1 MSFLKI
7 TAGHTNL
14 DHKKNGDLFLLQQ
27 LQLDLLV
34 HYIQKIQCLLV
45 RLPRENVLIHDS
57 EGHVSLLSV
66 GRPKKIWKEN
76 YLLLSKLVKSL
87 NTWKIIM
94 MNLMKLW
101 ENCRSADICLLL
113 LLCVTLMF
121 EGDKHGVARNYK
133 QRPWNT

>member
-66 GRPKKIWKEN
+66 QRKYEKKII
-76 YLLLSKLVKSL
+76 Y
-87 NTWKIIM
+87 
-94 MNLMKLW
+94 
-101 ENCRSADICLLL
+101 
-113 LLCVTLMF
+113 F
-121 EGDKHGVARNYK
+121 YRNWSN
-133 QRPWNT
+133 RLILGR